1 MTDIP
6 DPIELMQGRMD
17 RLEMAYV
24 DEHTCMGCGTVVDY
38 DLVCPSPT
46 GDGPGLCIAC
56 SGYDYFDEIEPSEP
70 ATQLPDDLEF

>member
-24 DEHTCMGCGTVVDY
+24 DEHTCIC
-38 DLVCPSPT
+38 CPDCAWNQSTWEHLQATLRAP
-46 GDGPGLCIAC
+46 DGSIK
-56 SGYDYFDEIEPSEP
+56 
-70 ATQLPDDLEF
+70 LP